1 MRSQIKIGEHAI
13 ESSVLL
19 KGIGLGLAVTAGV
32 LGWMWRKKIA
42 GSVQQHVRHYNG
54 NNNNSVFKRSGRRW
68 PQAVPVK

>member
-19 KGIGLGLAVTAGV
+19 KGIGLGLAITAGV
-32 LGWMWRKKIA
+32 LGWMWRRKIA
-42 GSVQQHVRHYNG
+42 GGVQEHVRHYNSNH
-54 NNNNSVFKRSGRRW
+54 NNVFRRSGRRW